1 MARIIGLKNLHYA
14 VLTSDTKEGAVFEAP
29 KKIES
34 AVNLDIKDNTEQVT
48 FYSDDRVEQVIN
60 AFTGKEVTLEL
71 GYLPNELEAK
81 ITGNTY
87 NPTTGIFS
95 QDANAVAP
103 EIALLFE
110 APKSNGASRYGVLY
124 KGVFAIDGETYAT
137 QEDSVESQT
146 VKLKGVFMPLIYNG
160 RPSAKLDTDCEASDT
175 TAKTNWFK
183 KVIVE
188 GMNDTASSSRTVS
201 SK

>member
-14 VLTSDTKEGAVFEAP
+14 VLKSDTKEKVEYETP
-29 KKIES
+29 VKLES
-34 AVNLDIKDNTEQVT
+34 AINLDIQDNTEQVT
-48 FYSDDRVEQVIN
+48 FYSDDKVEQVIN

-71 GYLPNELEAK
+71 GYLPNDLEAK

-87 NPTTGIFS
+87 NTTTGMFS
-95 QDANAVAP
+95 QDSNAVAP
-103 EIALLFE
+103 ELALIFE

-124 KGVFAIDGETYAT
+124 KGVFAIDGESYAT

-146 VKLKGVFMPLIYNG
+146 VKLKGVFMPLVYNG
-160 RPSAKLDTDCEASDT
+160 KPSAKLDTDCEASDT

-183 KVIVE
+183 KVIIE
-188 GMNDTASSSRTVS
+188 GLNDTASSSRVA